1 MSIKA
6 ISWQLLNEN
15 IYRNHQRAFE
25 LLSNDLLTIFLY
37 VEPSNKNTTCY
48 SHHIYQL
55 FLRVCTEFEA
65 VCKLAC
71 TRLPLKS
78 TLPRKSKDWNIE
90 HYQRLQVQVGN
101 WERDGFPIP
110 SGNLSDYKF
119 NIYHWG
125 NTISPLLAFGN
136 PEGEKSLSWYQ
147 DYNKVKHSREE
158 QFAKANLGNL
168 LSAFLG
174 LCAVLDW
181 QGIRTN
187 PWIPEVSDDSIVV
200 GAKFGYFNVG
210 ADTGCASR
218 VYF

>member
-1 MSIKA
+1 MSTTN
-6 ISWQLLNEN
+6 SWLPLDEN
-15 IYRNHQRAFE
+15 IYRNHQRAYE

-37 VEPSNKNTTCY
+37 VEPSSQNSGCY
-48 SHHIYQL
+48 SHQIYQL

-71 TRLPLKS
+71 SRLPLKAS
-78 TLPRKSKDWNIE
+78 LPKKIADWNFIN
-90 HYQRLQVQVGN
+90 YQHLEDAAGN
-101 WERDGFPIP
+101 WERDGFPQP
-110 SGNLSDYKF
+110 SGKLSDYKF

-125 NTISPLLAFGN
+125 KTITPLEPFGN
-136 PEGEKSLSWYQ
+136 AVDSRKLKWYQ

-187 PWIPEVSDDSIVV
+187 PWIPEVSDNSIVV